1 MPAPRPAPTPLRV
14 TIDGRTVALAAAGS
28 LAVGAL
34 AQDLE
39 FAVLAG
45 GVALLG
51 FAGYVTAERAWPT
64 RALAALPG
72 GLLIVAAPLVDV
84 DQWWARLVV
93 IMLLAAAAVALPD
106 LAQRWDGTGAIG
118 LLLAAGAVGVY
129 ACVPETD
136 HLEYLVPAYLVLG
149 LSEAVVRRPF
159 GPGVALAACGL
170 LCWAVLFGGT
180 TRDGAI
186 VGGLACLGLLLL
198 EPVARRLPGGAS
210 ALVGSGAVSGVV
222 AITVL
227 QGGYCLAVSRTAG
240 LRTDAWV
247 ALAIVA
253 VAAIGLLVTTR
264 AVLGGLR

>member
-1 MPAPRPAPTPLRV
+1 MATPRPVPTPLPV
-14 TIDGRTVALAAAGS
+14 TIDGRVVALAAAGS

-34 AQDLE
+34 AQDVE

-51 FAGYVTAERAWPT
+51 LAGYVTAERAWPT

-72 GLLIVAAPLVDV
+72 GLLIAAAPLVDV
-84 DQWWARLVV
+84 DQWWARTVV
-93 IMLLAAAAVALPD
+93 IVLLAAAAVALPD
-106 LAQRWDGTGAIG
+106 LARRWDGTGAVG
-118 LLLAAGAVGVY
+118 LLLAAGAAGVY
-129 ACVPETD
+129 LCLPETD
-136 HLEYLVPAYLVLG
+136 HLDYLVPAYLVLG
-149 LSEAVVRRPF
+149 VSEAVVRRPL

-180 TRDGAI
+180 PRDGAL

-198 EPVARRLPGGAS
+198 EPVARRLPGAGSAFVGRGA
-210 ALVGSGAVSGVV
+210 LSGVV
-222 AITVL
+222 ALTVL
-227 QGGYCLAVSRTAG
+227 QVGYCLAVSRTAG
-240 LRTDAWV
+240 LQTDAWV

-253 VAAIGLLVTTR
+253 VAAIGLLVATR